1 MAKISWLAVLFI
13 VVIGLTACHPERR
26 TAEIKLTDGGTIN
39 CIGGITIDITNV
51 TCYQERANPP
61 EADTH
66 SDMNILIPWK
76 RISELR
82 FREG

>member
-1 MAKISWLAVLFI
+1 MAKTSWLVVLFI
-13 VVIGLTACHPERR
+13 TVIGLTACHPERR
-26 TAEIKLTDGGTIN
+26 TAEIKLTDGVTIN
-39 CIGGITIDITNV
+39 CIGGVALDSTNI

-61 EADTH
+61 EAESH

-82 FREG
+82 FRDN